1 MRSVDI
7 GYVDGGPVKWES
19 VPPAAAVTDDSDE
32 PGEDAHDKSDEQ
44 LSQDPI
50 CDRSDNNDEGEKND
64 EAETSPRHGG
74 GIGARGVDEEKGGEP
89 GGQQDRRG
97 GRESASMN
105 SASDHNDAADEVGD
119 KEQEKDKQRRG
130 FSFATELFFL
140 THRALQVIVSSL
152 DRRRGEMLR
161 VISDNALA
169 KTGRLL
175 SNEDEDGQGAA
186 GGVGGGGGGGGM
198 AGHLLSLYK
207 EASTAISLGWALEGF
222 GSDAVAGHGC
232 QLANFTACWLGL
244 HIGGNGLG
252 DDGLTSTP
260 KSSPLSSVTPEFSK
274 IASSLIETMCASWVR
289 GAVNGQDNE
298 FLSRRAAEDAAI
310 CCGQI
315 MERVGRSDF
324 PVLHAV
330 FEF

>member
-1 MRSVDI
+1 MKSIDI
-7 GYVDGGPVKWES
+7 GYVDGGSVKWES
-19 VPPAAAVTDDSDE
+19 APPAAAITGDSDE
-32 PGEDAHDKSDEQ
+32 LDEGAHDKSDEQ
-44 LSQDPI
+44 LSQDSN
-50 CDRSDNNDEGEKND
+50 CDRSDNDEESEKKD
-64 EAETSPRHGG
+64 EAGTSLLHDR
-74 GIGARGVDEEKGGEP
+74 GIGARGVEEEKRGEP
-89 GGQQDRRG
+89 GGPQDRG
-97 GRESASMN
+97 SGTESSSIN
-105 SASDHNDAADEVGD
+105 GASDDNDAADEAGE

-152 DRRRGEMLR
+152 DRRRGEMLK

-186 GGVGGGGGGGGM
+186 GGVGGGGRGGGM

-207 EASTAISLGWALEGF
+207 ESSTAITLGWSLEGF
-222 GSDAVAGHGC
+222 GSDAVTGHGC

-252 DDGLTSTP
+252 DDGLMSTP
-260 KSSPLSSVTPEFSK
+260 RSSSLSSVTAEFSK
-274 IASSLIETMCASWVR
+274 IASPLIETMCASWVR
-289 GAVNGQDNE
+289 GALNGQDNQ

-310 CCGQI
+310 FCGQI
-315 MERVGRSDF
+315 MERVG
-324 PVLHAV
+324 
-330 FEF
+330 